1 MDMVKSLE
9 AALWAFNKTNS
20 FREGVL
26 LAVNLANNA
35 ETTGA
40 VFGQMAG
47 AYYGESGIPTKWL
60 ERLAMK
66 DQIRSLA
73 TSLSA

>member
-9 AALWAFNKTNS
+9 AALWAFHKTDK
-20 FREGVL
+20 FREGFL

-40 VFGQMAG
+40 VFGQIAG
-47 AYYGESGIPTKWL
+47 EGY
-60 ERLAMK
+60 
-66 DQIRSLA
+66 
-73 TSLSA
+73 